1 MRGLLTVC
9 LSVLALGAGAQA
21 APRIEL
27 QPAQALEGDPV
38 SIRVTG
44 ARPGEMLTLHARSEV
59 KGASGQMRGFY
70 GWASFK
76 ADGRGT
82 VDLASSAPV
91 AGTYQ
96 GADLRGLFW
105 SERLIDKDAG
115 AQAKAAALGLA
126 APGGED
132 RFALSLEA
140 DGQVV
145 EAATLTLRPALP
157 DVERRE
163 VRQGGLIG
171 AFYFRKGMKH
181 APVVVILH
189 GSEGGFDYGD
199 WLGPRLASR
208 GYAAFAPVYYA
219 PPPRPVEGAPKT
231 VNLVPVEILEQA
243 RAWLAAQPE
252 ADVERFGVVGASMGG
267 ELALL
272 EAATYPWLDVVVAF
286 VPSDL
291 VTQGF
296 SWGDGEVGM
305 SSAFS
310 IGGKPLAYLPQTGQR
325 EEVANYRVPGGK
337 VFMARVRKANLA
349 RATPQEL
356 EAARIKLENSHAELL
371 LLGGMDDQT
380 GDSGASVLRAKQ
392 RMAREPYAHGFEA
405 VAYPEAGHLIVDTGW
420 RPTTTH
426 NAGPSQDGGTPEADA
441 RAQAD
446 GWSRMLEVL
455 KRRLSP

>member
-1 MRGLLTVC
+1 MRGLLIGC
-9 LSVLALGAGAQA
+9 LSVLALGTAARA

-27 QPAQALEGDPV
+27 GSARVLEGDPV

-44 ARPGEMLTLHARSEV
+44 ARPGETLTLHARSEV
-59 KGASGQMRGFY
+59 MGASGQMRGFY

-76 ADGRGT
+76 ADRRGV
-82 VDLASSAPV
+82 VDLAVAAPV

-105 SERLIDKDAG
+105 SERLLDKDPEG
-115 AQAKAAALGLA
+115 QARVKALGLTE
-126 APGGED
+126 PQGED
-132 RFALSLEA
+132 RFQLGLEEGGRIVDA
-140 DGQVV
+140 QV
-145 EAATLTLRPALP
+145 LTLQPALP
-157 DVERRE
+157 EVERRE
-163 VRQGGLIG
+163 VREGGLIG
-171 AFYFRKGMKH
+171 AFYVRKGMNH

-199 WLGPRLASR
+199 WLGPKLASR
-208 GYAAFAPVYYA
+208 GYAALAPVYYA
-219 PPPRPVEGAPKT
+219 PPPRPVEGAPKQ
-231 VNLVPVEILEQA
+231 VNEVPVEVLDKA

-252 ADVERFGVVGASMGG
+252 ADVERFGLVGASMGG

-296 SWGDGEVGM
+296 SWGQGEVGM
-305 SSAFS
+305 SSSFS
-310 IGGKPLAYLPQTGQR
+310 VGGKALAYLPQTGQG
-325 EEVANYRVPGGK
+325 EEVAKYRVPGGK
-337 VFMARVRKANLA
+337 VYMARVRRVNLA
-349 RATPQEL
+349 KARPEEL

-371 LLGGMDDQT
+371 LIGGMDDQT
-380 GDSGASVLRAKQ
+380 GDSGASVLRVKQ
-392 RMAREPYAHGFEA
+392 RMARETYPYGFEA
-405 VAYPEAGHLIVDTGW
+405 IAYPEAGHLIVDTGW

-426 NAGPSQDGGTPEADA
+426 NSGPSQDGGTPQADA

-446 GWSRMLEVL
+446 GWERMLKVL